1 MTSGQGR
8 EGKREQSEWVVG
20 MMQGSVRNRRACRGW
35 RVAPASARACCKP
48 LLQAACRR
56 CRVDV
61 AAIAVGGPGGEVGAK
76 ARYT

>member
-35 RVAPASARACCKP
+35 RVAPASARACRKP
-48 LLQAACRR
+48 R
-56 CRVDV
+56 
-61 AAIAVGGPGGEVGAK
+61 AVGAVLTLPLSPWGGPGGEVGAK